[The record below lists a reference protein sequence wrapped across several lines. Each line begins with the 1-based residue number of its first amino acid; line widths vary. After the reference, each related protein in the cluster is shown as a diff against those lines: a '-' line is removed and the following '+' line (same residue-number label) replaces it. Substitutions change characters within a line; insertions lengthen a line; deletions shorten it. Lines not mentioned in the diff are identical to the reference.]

1 MTLVRFWKPESL
13 ERIYSRRL
21 YAWNQSSL
29 ERHRCV
35 VQRKIPTHFSSTF
48 LPLPQFSVLNPQ
60 KFRYMYLLT
69 LTGSSISSFYS
80 VLTSGFQNRV
90 RTRPENPGKFLKP
103 WKSLETPGKALE
115 FFFIKLRKISQ
126 NFIEKI
132 NSRNGAFCW
141 FHYNQQ
147 SRL

>member
-1 MTLVRFWKPESL
+1 MHGL
-13 ERIYSRRL
+13 
-21 YAWNQSSL
+21 NQSRP

-48 LPLPQFSVLNPQ
+48 LPVPQFSVLNPQ
-60 KFRYMYLLT
+60 KFRYMCLLT

-90 RTRPENPGKFLKP
+90 RTRPENPGKP
-103 WKSLETPGKALE
+103 WKIFEALE
-115 FFFIKLRKISQ
+115 IPGNPCKSPVIFFIKLRKISQ

-132 NSRNGAFCW
+132 NSRNGAFC
-141 FHYNQQ
+141 
-147 SRL
+147 